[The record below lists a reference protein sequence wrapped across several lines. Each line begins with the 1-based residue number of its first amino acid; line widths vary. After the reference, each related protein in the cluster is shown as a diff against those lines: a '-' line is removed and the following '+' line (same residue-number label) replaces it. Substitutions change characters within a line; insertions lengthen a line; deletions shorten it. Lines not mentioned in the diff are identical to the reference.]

1 MITITAFKWVP
12 PFARGLVR
20 DLRVRWALEEAG
32 IPYAEDLI
40 DPSVQASPEY
50 RAEQPFGQ
58 VPVLRDEGLVLF
70 ESGSILLH
78 IAARSPVLL
87 PDDAMARARA
97 ITWVFAALNSVEIM
111 VQALAELD
119 LFHADSDWAKAKRPL
134 AEAAVRQ
141 RLTDLAQWLGD
152 RDYLE
157 HRFTA
162 GDLMMTTV
170 LRNLR
175 HTQLV
180 DAQPNLKAYQKR
192 CEARPAFQRA
202 LSAQLAAFERSAL
215 DS

>member
-32 IPYAEDLI
+32 LPYAEDLI
-40 DPSVQASPEY
+40 DPSIQASAEY

-70 ESGSILLH
+70 ESGAILLH
-78 IAARSPVLL
+78 VAARSPVLL
-87 PDDAMARARA
+87 PDEPAARARA
-97 ITWVFAALNSVEIM
+97 ITWVFAALNSVETT

-119 LFHADSDWAKAKRPL
+119 LFHADCDWAKAKRPL
-134 AEAAVRQ
+134 TEAGVRQ
-141 RLTDLAQWLGD
+141 RLTDLARWLGD

-180 DAQPNLKAYQKR
+180 EAQPNLKAYQTR

-202 LSAQLAAFERSAL
+202 LRAQLAAFERSAL
-215 DS
+215 DN

>member
-32 IPYAEDLI
+32 LPYAQQLI
-40 DPSVQASPEY
+40 DPAVQASSEY

-58 VPVLRDEGLVLF
+58 VPVLREDGLVLF

-87 PDDAMARARA
+87 PEDSEARARA
-97 ITWVFAALNSVEIM
+97 ITWVFAALNSVEVM
-111 VQALAELD
+111 VQGLAEID
-119 LFHADSDWAKAKRPL
+119 LFYADRDWARAKRPL
-134 AEAAVRQ
+134 AEEAVRT
-141 RLTDLAQWLGD
+141 RLAELATWLGD

-157 HRFTA
+157 GSFTA

-170 LRNLR
+170 LRILR

-180 DAQPNLKAYQKR
+180 EAEPNLKAYQTR

-202 LSAQLAAFERSAL
+202 LAAQLAAFERSAV
-215 DS
+215 DA